1 MNSKLIKCEKD
12 DEFVFS
18 RNVTNSCG
26 NVVKLDNDNVYEIIS
41 VDYDGEYKEQFYTLC
56 PNCGYMIN
64 INEELL
70 NEDVKT
76 LAREKNSLDRYL
88 FRKNEL
94 RSELIHLESISN
106 PKKRVKKIN
115 MTK

>member
-1 MNSKLIKCEKD
+1 
-12 DEFVFS
+12 
-18 RNVTNSCG
+18 
-26 NVVKLDNDNVYEIIS
+26 
-41 VDYDGEYKEQFYTLC
+41 
-56 PNCGYMIN
+56 MIN

-70 NEDVKT
+70 DEDVKT

-106 PKKRVKKIN
+106 SKKRVKKIN